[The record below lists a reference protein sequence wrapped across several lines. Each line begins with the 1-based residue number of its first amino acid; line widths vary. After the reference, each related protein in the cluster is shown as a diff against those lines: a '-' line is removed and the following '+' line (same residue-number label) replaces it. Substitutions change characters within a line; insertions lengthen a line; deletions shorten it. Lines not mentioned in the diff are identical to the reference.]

1 MWYQKKVEAGALDEL
16 AGGLDI
22 SKSPDII
29 LREMRQTYSL
39 TKLANFES
47 IYKYINE
54 LINSDYTSAIQATIE
69 HLIEIYSQEPEHIHK
84 ANRLVPLLIKIGN
97 KTNSTNMSLL
107 PDGFK
112 AMGDTIETHNS
123 VYNFG
128 YNKILAY
135 MKEGVSI
142 PKSMCL
148 YIMMNLD
155 TTSSSSMQQSEARTE
170 IKKNIIDK
178 YPMYEYLD
186 ADKFSGEEIIKN
198 ILDNIFSQAGRD
210 LYSDVIWNSGLPI
223 DDYLYLL
230 DKAHEENIMDGIP
243 EDHELL
249 ILNQNLP
256 KYVGYLDK
264 NKDKFSPEHFEKR
277 YKGAF
282 KHGMSS
288 LSGDFWYEQCKK
300 YRQYFNDMYL
310 NIQSYY
316 KPSLNKLG
324 VGPKEDIIKLYLQ
337 ALEENP
343 TQANSA
349 FREIP
354 SQEEIEDY
362 KQKYTVQN
370 NQPANQVANP
380 QNTSAPSSTSTS
392 TSTSTPKPAINV
404 FQKNLQDGNI
414 EEHDSTGE
422 YGKLLDDI
430 LKSFGFNQDDQNIID
445 DIKSRLKIY
454 VFKNISFYQDLI
466 NTALQQYDFITPRL
480 LKTCGYFVPKFSDNN
495 NGPSIFINEFISET
509 YVSSDNI
516 IKNLGITKGM
526 INMSTAAHELAHL
539 ADYVIKGGSE
549 VFKNVDP
556 KTSIRDGEV
565 YNESRLYLSDIR
577 EIVARV
583 YGNTSYMIELL
594 HKRIDEMRTSEII
607 KKAVMDELSDM
618 LMSNEA
624 SWLNATPMVSEQ
636 KLQEWAEKRF
646 GPYEHSDR
654 PYSQATEDYLK
665 QKQLAIK
672 FYEEAG
678 KVNREDIKKE
688 AIDELETLED
698 QAEVLKT
705 RISEDSEEY
714 KKLDKDIKKLNIK
727 IKNIEA
733 GAFDHDISVIIK
745 SVASYIAFKDLKIT
759 NDIAA
764 DPNFV
769 SPISIR
775 KDQMPANSIGD
786 TTPLSHQ
793 ELKTMKEFDLGQ
805 VAQGTEG
812 GKSLREPKP
821 SFMSYDIYNPKWRE
835 EYPDTFK

>member
-1 MWYQKKVEAGALDEL
+1 
-16 AGGLDI
+16 
-22 SKSPDII
+22 
-29 LREMRQTYSL
+29 
-39 TKLANFES
+39 
-47 IYKYINE
+47 
-54 LINSDYTSAIQATIE
+54 
-69 HLIEIYSQEPEHIHK
+69 
-84 ANRLVPLLIKIGN
+84 
-97 KTNSTNMSLL
+97 MSLL

-112 AMGDTIETHNS
+112 AIGDTIETHNS

-230 DKAHEENIMDGIP
+230 DKAHEENIMDDIP
-243 EDHELL
+243 EDYELL
-249 ILNQNLP
+249 ILNQNVS

-282 KHGMSS
+282 KYGMSS

-354 SQEEIEDY
+354 SQQEIEDY

-380 QNTSAPSSTSTS
+380 QNTSAPASTL
-392 TSTSTPKPAINV
+392 TSTPKPAINV
-404 FQKNLQDGNI
+404 FQKNLQNGNI

-516 IKNLGITKGM
+516 IKNLGITKDM

-705 RISEDSEEY
+705 RVSEDSEEY
-714 KKLDKDIKKLNIK
+714 KQLQQDIKKLNIK

-786 TTPLSHQ
+786 STPLSHQ

>member
-1 MWYQKKVEAGALDEL
+1 MWYQKIVEAGALDEL
-16 AGGLDI
+16 AGGLDT

-39 TKLANFES
+39 AKLANFES

-97 KTNSTNMSLL
+97 KTNSTKMSLL

-112 AMGDTIETHNS
+112 AIGDTIETHNS

-230 DKAHEENIMDGIP
+230 DKAHEENIMDDIP
-243 EDHELL
+243 EDYELL
-249 ILNQNLP
+249 ILNQNVS

-282 KHGMSS
+282 KYGMSS

-354 SQEEIEDY
+354 SQQEIEDY

-380 QNTSAPSSTSTS
+380 QNTSAPASTL
-392 TSTSTPKPAINV
+392 TSTPKPAINV
-404 FQKNLQDGNI
+404 FQKNLQNGNI

-516 IKNLGITKGM
+516 IKNLGITKDM

-705 RISEDSEEY
+705 RVSEDSEEY
-714 KKLDKDIKKLNIK
+714 KQLQQDIKKLNIK

-786 TTPLSHQ
+786 STPLSHQ

>member
-1 MWYQKKVEAGALDEL
+1 MWYQKIVEAGALDEL
-16 AGGLDI
+16 AGGLDT

-39 TKLANFES
+39 SKLANFES

-54 LINSDYTSAIQATIE
+54 LINSDHTSTVQATIE
-69 HLIEIYSQEPEHIHK
+69 HLISIYSQEPEHIHK

-97 KTNSTNMSLL
+97 KTNSTKMSLL

-112 AMGDTIETHNS
+112 AIGDTIETHNS

-178 YPMYEYLD
+178 DPMYEYLD

-198 ILDNIFSQAGRD
+198 ILDNIHSQAGIN
-210 LYSDVIWNSGLPI
+210 LYRDVIWNSGLPI

-230 DKAHEENIMDGIP
+230 DKAHEENIMDDIP

-249 ILNQNLP
+249 ILDQNLP

-282 KHGMSS
+282 KYGMSS

-310 NIQSYY
+310 NIASYY

-354 SQEEIEDY
+354 SQQEIEDY

-380 QNTSAPSSTSTS
+380 QNTSAPAS

-404 FQKNLQDGNI
+404 FQKNLQNGNI

-466 NTALQQYDFITPRL
+466 NTALQKYDFITPRL

-495 NGPSIFINEFISET
+495 NGPSIFINEFTSET

-516 IKNLGITKGM
+516 IKNLGITKDM

-705 RISEDSEEY
+705 RVSEDSEEY
-714 KKLDKDIKKLNIK
+714 KQLQQDIKKLNIK

>member
-1 MWYQKKVEAGALDEL
+1 MWYQKIVEAGALDEL
-16 AGGLDI
+16 AGGLDT
-22 SKSPDII
+22 SESPDII

-54 LINSDYTSAIQATIE
+54 LINSDYTSTVQATIE
-69 HLIEIYSQEPEHIHK
+69 HLISIYSQEPEHIHK

-97 KTNSTNMSLL
+97 KTNSTKMSLL

-112 AMGDTIETHNS
+112 AIGDTIETHNS

-178 YPMYEYLD
+178 DPMYEYLD

-198 ILDNIFSQAGRD
+198 ILDNIHSTAGRN

-230 DKAHEENIMDGIP
+230 DKAHEENIMDDIP
-243 EDHELL
+243 EDYELL
-249 ILNQNLP
+249 ILNQNVS

-282 KHGMSS
+282 KYGMSY

-300 YRQYFNDMYL
+300 YRQYFNDMYP
-310 NIQSYY
+310 NIARYY

-337 ALEENP
+337 ALEEDP
-343 TQANSA
+343 AQANST

-380 QNTSAPSSTSTS
+380 QNTSAPASTL
-392 TSTSTPKPAINV
+392 TSTPKPAINV
-404 FQKNLQDGNI
+404 FQKNLQNGNI

-454 VFKNISFYQDLI
+454 VFKNTTFYMDLM
-466 NTALQQYDFITPRL
+466 NTALQKYDFITPRL

-516 IKNLGITKGM
+516 IKNLGITKDM

-705 RISEDSEEY
+705 RVSEDSEE
-714 KKLDKDIKKLNIK
+714 
-727 IKNIEA
+727 
-733 GAFDHDISVIIK
+733 
-745 SVASYIAFKDLKIT
+745 
-759 NDIAA
+759 
-764 DPNFV
+764 
-769 SPISIR
+769 
-775 KDQMPANSIGD
+775 
-786 TTPLSHQ
+786 
-793 ELKTMKEFDLGQ
+793 
-805 VAQGTEG
+805 
-812 GKSLREPKP
+812 
-821 SFMSYDIYNPKWRE
+821 
-835 EYPDTFK
+835 